1 MIRMVIESRLEN
13 VSLIGGAVRG
23 IAEGLSIDSMG
34 SYHLELCVVEA
45 VTNVIKHA
53 YHLEAEHSVELEILI
68 QPDRLTFKVSDSG
81 DSMDIS
87 KISSLQFDPS
97 KVKTLPERG
106 MGTFILKSLMDEIG
120 YEIVKGRNVLTMSK
134 SIKTRAPSA

>member
-1 MIRMVIESRLEN
+1 
-13 VSLIGGAVRG
+13 
-23 IAEGLSIDSMG
+23 
-34 SYHLELCVVEA
+34 
-45 VTNVIKHA
+45 
-53 YHLEAEHSVELEILI
+53 
-68 QPDRLTFKVSDSG
+68 LTFKVNDSG

-97 KVKTLPERG
+97 NVKTLPERG
-106 MGTFILKSLMDEIG
+106 MGTFILKSLMDEVG